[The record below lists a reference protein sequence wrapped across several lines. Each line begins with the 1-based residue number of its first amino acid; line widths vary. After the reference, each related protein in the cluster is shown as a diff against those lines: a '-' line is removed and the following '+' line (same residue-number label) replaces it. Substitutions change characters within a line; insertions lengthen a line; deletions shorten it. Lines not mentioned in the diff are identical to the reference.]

1 MPDSLLVLRDVLT
14 PAARSMP
21 DVGLLEPAS
30 DPLRESKAM
39 MPDPQP

>member
-21 DVGLLEPAS
+21 EDSIAS
-30 DPLRESKAM
+30 DPPIESNAM